1 MKQDSVA
8 EVKSDDQIR
17 TGDSNNNPL
26 GDHDQQNARTPETT
40 APDLGPDRDRDTS
53 PGRMDLSHGVRS
65 EAAGRPGSGDGE
77 SVENSVERVK
87 AEGGKPAINSSIAP
101 KRANTRKPRQKKVLD
116 FTALKG
122 AKDRE
127 KKKNQQLPPRGQ
139 ESENWLKSILP
150 PTVSGAWW
158 ETPADDKGFKIKL
171 RWRVGGKK
179 QECRFA
185 RLGKIE
191 LETLKEKSYDE
202 QCRILGDRIRGQILR
217 DGRRDAAIRLA
228 PAPRNNQVAG
238 GEAS

>member
-1 MKQDSVA
+1 MKQCEVA
-8 EVKSDDQIR
+8 GVEDDQIR
-17 TGDSNNNPL
+17 TRNNNPDPA
-26 GDHDQQNARTPETT
+26 GDHDQQNARAAET
-40 APDLGPDRDRDTS
+40 APANLGPDRDRDTA
-53 PGRMDLSHGVRS
+53 PDRVDLPHSVRRP
-65 EAAGRPGSGDGE
+65 AAGGSGSGDE
-77 SVENSVERVK
+77 SAVENSVERMK

-101 KRANTRKPRQKKVLD
+101 KRANTRKTRQKKVLD

-171 RWRVGGKK
+171 RWRTGGKK
-179 QECRFA
+179 AECRFA

-191 LETLKEKSYDE
+191 LEILKEKNHDE
-202 QCRILGDRIRGQILR
+202 QCRILNDRIRGQILR

-228 PAPRNNQVAG
+228 LAPRNNQVAG